1 MNEYSKSQQQHEMQL
16 DMTHPSGAEVWSCPT
31 CGRRFVMHV
40 QPLLRKL
47 DMRILVT
54 GDELAEHFGGTG
66 GLRILNTNV
75 EAVEEIPELSEE
87 LRDAINEVFQDMDLD
102 KLLGPED

>member
-1 MNEYSKSQQQHEMQL
+1 MNEHFKSQQQHEMQL

-47 DMRILVT
+47 DMRILVI
-54 GDELAEHFGGTG
+54 GDEFAEHVGSTG
-66 GLRILNTNV
+66 GLHILNADV
-75 EAVEEIPELSEE
+75 EVGAEVPELSEE

-102 KLLGPED
+102 ELLGSED